1 MPAIVN
7 FETPEKRELKKK
19 KAALKSLERELADE
33 ELLLSTMKGELH
45 LFRDHYKRV
54 VGAKC
59 AELDD
64 IKAKVLEFSC
74 QLNPGSDIFR
84 VRAEFARRQAQ
95 KSSFDMGEEE
105 KIWEPEETFF
115 TPSDEIK
122 KLYRE
127 TARKI
132 HPDLSEN
139 PKERETRHSLMARLN
154 EAYDQMDSEK
164 IRDILQ
170 KWEEGLKP
178 EDDLTT
184 GMRLAKI
191 LRQIAQIKKRLKEID
206 DETENLT
213 NMEMF
218 RLKESMGKNRAK
230 VLDFLEDLA
239 DDIDAQINMV
249 RSKFSVLAEEVN
261 NL

>member
-1 MPAIVN
+1 MTEIVN
-7 FETPEKRELKKK
+7 AETPEKQELKKK
-19 KAALKSLERELADE
+19 KEELKSLERELAE
-33 ELLLSTMKGELH
+33 KELFLSTMKGELH

-74 QLNPGSDIFR
+74 QLNPDSDIFK

-95 KSSFDMGEEE
+95 KSSFEMGEGEVR
-105 KIWEPEETFF
+105 EPEETRF

-139 PKERETRHSLMARLN
+139 PEEREKRHSLMARLN

-164 IRDILQ
+164 IRVILQ
-170 KWEEGLKP
+170 KWEDDLEP
-178 EDDLTT
+178 EDDLST
-184 GMRLAKI
+184 GMRLAKV
-191 LRQIAQIKKRLKEID
+191 LRQIARIKKRLAEID
-206 DETENLT
+206 DEWEDLKNS
-213 NMEMF
+213 EMF
-218 RLKESMGKNRAK
+218 RLKESMENSPNKG
-230 VLDFLEDLA
+230 VDFLQDLA
-239 DDIDAQINMV
+239 DDIDAQIRTAREKV
-249 RSKFSVLAEEVN
+249 ASLADEVN
-261 NL
+261 KL

>member
-7 FETPEKRELKKK
+7 FETPEKRELKIKK
-19 KAALKSLERELADE
+19 EALKSLEQELADK

-64 IKAKVLEFSC
+64 IKAKVLELSC
-74 QLNPGSDIFR
+74 QLNPDSDIFK

-105 KIWEPEETFF
+105 KVREPEETFF

-139 PKERETRHSLMARLN
+139 PEEREKRHSLMARLN

-164 IRDILQ
+164 IRAILQ
-170 KWEEGLKP
+170 KWEDDLEP
-178 EDDLTT
+178 EDDLST
-184 GMRLAKI
+184 GMRLAKV
-191 LRQIAQIKKRLKEID
+191 LRQIARIKKRLAEID
-206 DETENLT
+206 DEWEDLKNS
-213 NMEMF
+213 EMF
-218 RLKESMGKNRAK
+218 RLKESMENSPNKG
-230 VLDFLEDLA
+230 VDFLQDLA

-249 RSKFSVLAEEVN
+249 RNKFSALAEEVN

>member
-1 MPAIVN
+1 MTAIVN
-7 FETPEKRELKKK
+7 AETPEKQELKNKRE
-19 KAALKSLERELADE
+19 ALKSLELELTE
-33 ELLLSTMKGELH
+33 KELFLSTMKGELH

-54 VGAKC
+54 VGVKC

-64 IKAKVLEFSC
+64 IKAKVLELSC
-74 QLNPGSDIFR
+74 QLNPDSDVFR
-84 VRAEFARRQAQ
+84 VRAEFARRQAR

-105 KIWEPEETFF
+105 KVREPEETFF

-139 PKERETRHSLMARLN
+139 PWEREKRHSLMAHLN

-184 GMRLAKI
+184 GMRLAKV
-191 LRQIAQIKKRLKEID
+191 LRQIARIKKRLKVID
-206 DETENLT
+206 DETEELR

-218 RLKESMGKNRAK
+218 RLKENMENSPNKGA
-230 VLDFLEDLA
+230 DFLQDLA
-239 DDIDAQINMV
+239 DDIEALINKARYKV
-249 RSKFSVLAEEVN
+249 ADLADEVN
-261 NL
+261 KF

>member
-1 MPAIVN
+1 M
-7 FETPEKRELKKK
+7 
-19 KAALKSLERELADE
+19 
-33 ELLLSTMKGELH
+33 
-45 LFRDHYKRV
+45 
-54 VGAKC
+54 VGAKRS
-59 AELDD
+59 ELDD
-64 IKAKVLEFSC
+64 IKAKVLEFSR
-74 QLNPGSDIFR
+74 QLNPDSDIFR

-95 KSSFDMGEEE
+95 KSSFEMGEEE
-105 KIWEPEETFF
+105 KVREPEESFF

-139 PKERETRHSLMARLN
+139 PEEREKRHSLMARLN

-170 KWEEGLKP
+170 KWEDELKP
-178 EDDLTT
+178 ENDLPI
-184 GMRLAKI
+184 GMRLARV
-191 LRQIAQIKKRLKEID
+191 LRQTARIKKRLAEIE
-206 DETENLT
+206 DESEDLRNS
-213 NMEMF
+213 EMF
-218 RLKESMGKNRAK
+218 RLKESMEKNHAK
-230 VLDFLEDLA
+230 VLDFLQDLA

-249 RSKFSVLAEEVN
+249 RNKFSALAEEVN